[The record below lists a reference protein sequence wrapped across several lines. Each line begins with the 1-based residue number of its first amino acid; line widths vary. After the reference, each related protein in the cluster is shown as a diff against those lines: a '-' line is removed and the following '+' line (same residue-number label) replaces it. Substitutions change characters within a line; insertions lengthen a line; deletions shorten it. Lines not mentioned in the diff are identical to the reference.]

1 MAEVKTLRKVVQYTD
16 STGKVETFVLQYG
29 HGVFGCNLK
38 TGDVEEVELSPKK
51 GGFFSTLLGFKSD
64 INIFEQEPK
73 HFYIP
78 SPNIVQARRKFKK
91 LFKGTLTIKGI

>member
-51 GGFFSTLLGFKSD
+51 GGFFSTLLGTKSD
-64 INIFEQEPK
+64 IHIFNEKP
-73 HFYIP
+73 HHLYIP
-78 SPNIVQARRKFKK
+78 SANIRKARLRYKK
-91 LFKGTLTIKGI
+91 LFGNTLKIKGI